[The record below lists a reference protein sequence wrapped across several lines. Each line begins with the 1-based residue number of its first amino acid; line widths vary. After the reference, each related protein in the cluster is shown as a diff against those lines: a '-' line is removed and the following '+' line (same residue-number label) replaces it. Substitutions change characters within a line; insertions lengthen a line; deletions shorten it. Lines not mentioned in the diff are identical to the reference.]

1 MLDHNADTSMY
12 TCYYCYHI
20 HKYLIL
26 NMHKLSRH
34 LTSIAYLFVVIK
46 AIIALLSSML
56 TPEVV
61 CCYNELTAILGNHV
75 RRTFLTNTD
84 LVHCRK
90 LWEWKKTPTFS
101 SVSNNWMFS
110 VICYFYSIHCFGWWI
125 MLINKCIRMIL
136 KYVRLNM
143 EECLWLIWILKKQQP
158 PIVYK

>member
-1 MLDHNADTSMY
+1 MLDHNTDTSMY
-12 TCYYCYHI
+12 TCYYCYYI

-26 NMHKLSRH
+26 NMHKLSSH

-90 LWEWKKTPTFS
+90 LWEWKKNTNIFISFQQLNVQRYLLFLFNPLFRLM
-101 SVSNNWMFS
+101 NN
-110 VICYFYSIHCFGWWI
+110 VD
-125 MLINKCIRMIL
+125 K
-136 KYVRLNM
+136 
-143 EECLWLIWILKKQQP
+143 
-158 PIVYK
+158 

>member
-1 MLDHNADTSMY
+1 MY
-12 TCYYCYHI
+12 TCYYCYYI

-46 AIIALLSSML
+46 AIILALLSTML

-61 CCYNELTAILGNHV
+61 CCYNELKAILGNHV
-75 RRTFLTNTD
+75 RRTFLTNAD

-90 LWEWKKTPTFS
+90 LLEWKKKPTFFIS
-101 SVSNNWMFS
+101 FQQLTLNVQR
-110 VICYFYSIHCFGWWI
+110 YLLFYSIHCFGWWI

-136 KYVRLNM
+136 NYVRLNV
-143 EECLWLIWILKKQQP
+143 EECLWLIWI
-158 PIVYK
+158 

>member
-1 MLDHNADTSMY
+1 MLDHNTDTSMY

-75 RRTFLTNTD
+75 RRTFLTNAD

-90 LWEWKKTPTFS
+90 LWEWKKNTNIFISFQQLNVQRYLLFLFNPLFRLM
-101 SVSNNWMFS
+101 NN
-110 VICYFYSIHCFGWWI
+110 VD
-125 MLINKCIRMIL
+125 K
-136 KYVRLNM
+136 
-143 EECLWLIWILKKQQP
+143 
-158 PIVYK
+158 